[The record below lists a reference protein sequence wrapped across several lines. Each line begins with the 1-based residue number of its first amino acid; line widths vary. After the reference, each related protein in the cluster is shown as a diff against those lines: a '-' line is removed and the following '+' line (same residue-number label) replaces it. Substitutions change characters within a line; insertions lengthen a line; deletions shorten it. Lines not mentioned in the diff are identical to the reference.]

1 MEADFASSEF
11 QLMESTDSLSVLLE
25 SFLEQMLTQCNA
37 SEHTIAAYRTDLRD
51 FIQFIS
57 KERGESCTID
67 QVDHLLIR
75 LYLAHL
81 AGQGATARKTYAKSS
96 IARKLAAIKAFFAW
110 LLRTDQIKTNP
121 AELVSSPKKQQQ
133 LPHHL
138 DVDQTK
144 ALVEAPTKA
153 DNANTLSLRDRA
165 ILELLYSSG
174 LRVSELCS
182 LNLGDLDL
190 NTGLVR
196 VLGKGQ
202 KERIVPVGT
211 VAIKVLHKY
220 LDEQMIKSD
229 NNPLFIGSRGRRI
242 SRRAVYELVQ
252 RWSEQIDSFKNVTP
266 HTLRHTFATHLLEAG
281 ADLRSIQELLGHA
294 SLSTT
299 QKYTHLGLD
308 KLMEV
313 YDKAHPRASNKIGK

>member
-1 MEADFASSEF
+1 MGNRDN
-11 QLMESTDSLSVLLE
+11 LSVLLS
-25 SFLEQMLTQCNA
+25 SFLEQLLTQCNA
-37 SEHTIAAYRTDLRD
+37 SEHTITAYSTDLHG
-51 FIQFIS
+51 FIQFVK
-57 KERGESCTID
+57 KERGETCSID
-67 QVDHLLIR
+67 QIDHLLIR

-81 AGQGATARKTYAKSS
+81 SGQGTTARKTYAKSS

-110 LLRTDQIKTNP
+110 LLRTEQIKINP

-138 DVDQTK
+138 DPDQAKT
-144 ALVEAPTKA
+144 LVEAPTVTN
-153 DNANTLSLRDRA
+153 NASSLSLRDRA

-174 LRVSELCS
+174 LRVSELCN

-190 NTGLVR
+190 VTGLVR

-202 KERIVPVGT
+202 KERIVPVGSA
-211 VAIKVLHKY
+211 AIQALRRY
-220 LDEQMIKSD
+220 FDEQMMESD
-229 NNPLFIGSRGRRI
+229 NSPLFTGKRGGRI
-242 SRRAVYELVQ
+242 NRWAVYKLVQ
-252 RWSEQIDSFKNVTP
+252 RWSDQIDSFKNVTP
-266 HTLRHTFATHLLEAG
+266 HTLRHSFATHLLEAG

-313 YDKAHPRASNKIGK
+313 YDKAHPRASNKGSK